1 MGKISLTLE
10 QWLLCG
16 AAVSTVAFLGVAF
29 FQPGVFDPDPD
40 WEVSDGCLG
49 GLERDGNGELVHRES
64 EISEHYHPKLKIT
77 VDGQFLE
84 IPGNTG
90 IDQVGCR
97 EGMRWVHV
105 HNAGING
112 DFTVLHV
119 ETPGSLNV
127 PLGSFFEIWEREGGP
142 SLTED
147 RKFDINRNGVSDW
160 EEYDISMNVNG
171 ESNTKFENYIMND
184 NDQIELILTSKS

>member
-16 AAVSTVAFLGVAF
+16 AAVATVAFLGVAF

-127 PLGSFFEIWEREGGP
+127 PLGSFF
-142 SLTED
+142 
-147 RKFDINRNGVSDW
+147 
-160 EEYDISMNVNG
+160 
-171 ESNTKFENYIMND
+171 
-184 NDQIELILTSKS
+184 